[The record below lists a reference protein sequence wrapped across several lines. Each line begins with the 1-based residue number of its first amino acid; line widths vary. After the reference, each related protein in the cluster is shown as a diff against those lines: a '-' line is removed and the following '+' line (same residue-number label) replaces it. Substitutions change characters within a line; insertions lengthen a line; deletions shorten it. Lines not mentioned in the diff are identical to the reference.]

1 MAQIGEKVTLTGVV
15 TEFFANEHDGV
26 VADMEQADGKMVRL
40 RINPENSLLSVYHI
54 WSMLKDKK
62 EVTVKA
68 TKFGM
73 HYFDAQITN
82 CLPIS

>member
-1 MAQIGEKVTLTGVV
+1 
-15 TEFFANEHDGV
+15 
-26 VADMEQADGKMVRL
+26 
-40 RINPENSLLSVYHI
+40 LLSVYHI